1 MFKPYRLSG
10 TIRRFIFNFLTK
22 SGLTYSRQSNPVD
35 LHRLFQKIW
44 PVETGHELIYCGG
57 LYIFPDE
64 VGEIDAVFSPG
75 VGPSS
80 DFELQ
85 FAQQGVPCYLADA
98 SVGGPAIPH
107 ENFNFIR
114 KYIGSDDD
122 GNYIKLEE
130 WVEGNYPFGCN
141 AVLQMDI
148 EGAEYDVILST
159 PQEILNR
166 FKVIVIEIHKL
177 NFMTSQ
183 EGFVL
188 GGLFFDH
195 LLKNFYVRHL
205 HTNNYIRPFEFG
217 AFKFPSD
224 IELVLIRKDLCKTAP
239 LEPVKQ
245 LPHHLDR
252 PSNPSKKDF
261 EYYDGFVNGVVKC
274 LI

>member
-10 TIRRFIFNFLTK
+10 TIRRFIFKLLTK
-22 SGLTYSRQSNPVD
+22 SGLTYSRQSNPLD
-35 LHRLFQKIW
+35 LYGLFQKIW
-44 PVETGHELIYCGG
+44 PVETGHELAYCGG
-57 LYIFPDE
+57 SYIFPGE
-64 VGEIDAVFSPG
+64 IGEIDAVFSPG
-75 VGPSS
+75 VGLNS

-85 FAQQGVPCYLADA
+85 FAHQGVPCYLADA
-98 SVGGPAIPH
+98 SVSGPAASH
-107 ENFNFIR
+107 ENFNFIK
-114 KYIGSDDD
+114 KYIGSDGD
-122 GNYIKLEE
+122 GNHIKLDE
-130 WVEGNYPFGCN
+130 WVSGNYPLGSN

-148 EGAEYDVILST
+148 EGAEYDAILST
-159 PQEILNR
+159 PHEILNK
-166 FKVIVIEIHKL
+166 FKVIVIEIHNL

-183 EGFVL
+183 EGFIL
-188 GGLFFDH
+188 GSLFFDR

-224 IELVLIRKDLCKTAP
+224 IELVLIRKDLCKISP

-252 PSNPSKKDF
+252 PSNPNKKDL
-261 EYYDGFVNGVVKC
+261 EYYDGFVNGVVKR

>member
-10 TIRRFIFNFLTK
+10 TIRRFIFNSLTK
-22 SGLTYSRQSNPVD
+22 LGLTYSRQSNPLD

-44 PVETGHELIYCGG
+44 PVETGHKLIYCGG
-57 LYIFPDE
+57 LYVFPDE

-85 FAQQGVPCYLADA
+85 FAQEGIPCYLADA
-98 SVGGPAIPH
+98 SVDGPVIPH
-107 ENFNFIR
+107 ENFHFVK
-114 KYIGSDDD
+114 KYIGSYANE
-122 GNYIKLEE
+122 NYIKLDE
-130 WVEGNYPFGCN
+130 WVIDNYPSGSN

-148 EGAEYDVILST
+148 EGAEYDSILST
-159 PQEILNR
+159 PQEILNK

-183 EGFVL
+183 EGFIL
-188 GGLFFDH
+188 GSLFFDH
-195 LLKNFYVRHL
+195 LLKSFHVRHL
-205 HTNNYIRPFEFG
+205 HTNNYIRPFVFG
-217 AFKFPSD
+217 SFKFPSD
-224 IELVLIRKDLCKTAP
+224 IELVLIRKDICKIN
-239 LEPVKQ
+239 PVQSVRQ

-252 PSNPSKKDF
+252 PSNPKKKDL
-261 EYYDGFVNGVVKC
+261 EYYDGFKNGVVKR